1 MMHERAKDIRTTG
14 YGEEKID
21 VGWIYKYNELF
32 HITIDGEYLKFASEV
47 TPLDVIKDM
56 QLTFASSTI
65 QYDWLKD
72 MEELNYY
79 DEVLKSVDKKKHNRG
94 KNSQWRIFDRD
105 NQPKPNSFLYVPA
118 LKEAVGENM
127 RRYRTRDGIQNIVYE
142 TAKKKLPGNLHV
154 SNIKQKDGTYRLHAE
169 IDNDKFV
176 KPLKLEDL
184 IDEAAGINLHNV
196 DSVAGTKES
205 TMSTEGLGEF
215 LLFRE
220 KSSSGFYPASPHHP
234 RFSQLS
240 STSQKLTKMQFQ
252 HQEARNKVNRKV
264 EKIIRN
270 VVQ

>member
-1 MMHERAKDIRTTG
+1 M
-14 YGEEKID
+14 
-21 VGWIYKYNELF
+21 
-32 HITIDGEYLKFASEV
+32 
-47 TPLDVIKDM
+47 
-56 QLTFASSTI
+56 
-65 QYDWLKD
+65 
-72 MEELNYY
+72 
-79 DEVLKSVDKKKHNRG
+79 
-94 KNSQWRIFDRD
+94 
-105 NQPKPNSFLYVPA
+105 
-118 LKEAVGENM
+118 
-127 RRYRTRDGIQNIVYE
+127 
-142 TAKKKLPGNLHV
+142 KKLPGNLHV